1 MKILNGNKK
10 PMNLGG
16 EGIFTAISVGFF
28 FVLIGILLVTT
39 PNLFG
44 NFLDFVTSFKLI
56 DVPNSGIVLPGP
68 ASPENHI
75 VLYQAAELLS
85 FAIVAFQIIMLILRF
100 LAQSSWGKKAET
112 VGNLVFWLGSGLL
125 IRSFLIE
132 NTQWFIF
139 WSLLIII
146 IGISMIARAIFF
158 AASKL

>member
-1 MKILNGNKK
+1 MSENKK
-10 PMNLGG
+10 PMKLGG

-28 FVLIGILLVTT
+28 FVLIGVLLVTT

-44 NFLDFVTSFKLI
+44 NFIDFVSSFNLV
-56 DVPNSGIVLPGP
+56 DVPNTDIVLPGP
-68 ASPENHI
+68 VSPSNYI

-85 FAIVAFQIIMLILRF
+85 FALVAFQIIMLVLRF
-100 LAQSSWGKKAET
+100 FNQSPWGKRAEV
-112 VGNLVFWLGSGLL
+112 VGNLVFWLGAGFL
-125 IRSFLIE
+125 IQSFLIE
-132 NTQWFIF
+132 TTKWFIF